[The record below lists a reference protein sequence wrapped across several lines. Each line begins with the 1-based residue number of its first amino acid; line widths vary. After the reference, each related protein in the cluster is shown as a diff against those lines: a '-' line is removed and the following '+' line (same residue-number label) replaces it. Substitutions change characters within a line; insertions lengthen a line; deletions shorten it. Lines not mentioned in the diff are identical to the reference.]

1 MCACVVISR
10 SLIHGPS
17 LGRRRAR
24 CKRQECCAASL
35 LQLAHSRNA
44 ILRCRRSIRCAG
56 RTSVRKRCKR
66 IDKSFGASGRQ
77 RITRHGEAPNALD
90 QLVLHCVILDTTEL
104 SVSWSGCGCEAQIE
118 SQEACLSW
126 FAMIYASNAVAAASV
141 GLARKT
147 LAPDWMERHLRLLSW
162 RALCFQVEF
171 FCAKSVGFRMFHA
184 WHGLTLVHQHS
195 TFAVCWEVAAPF
207 PSFAKGCL
215 APRKFF
221 RKLAESQ
228 VSNCE
233 GSDGGASRS
242 LSPFVT
248 FITSCSRPLPWQFL
262 PCRGRLSHIAHL
274 THNHQGCT
282 TVKPYTHLETTQHC
296 RGGRLISLQQGLIA
310 LTLSSA
316 VVRLHRSIT
325 HELLSSGITISV
337 TYPTT
342 YLRPA
347 LCPSSS

>member
-1 MCACVVISR
+1 MLPTLWLQRVLV
-10 SLIHGPS
+10 SL
-17 LGRRRAR
+17 A
-24 CKRQECCAASL
+24 KRW
-35 LQLAHSRNA
+35 
-44 ILRCRRSIRCAG
+44 
-56 RTSVRKRCKR
+56 
-66 IDKSFGASGRQ
+66 RQ
-77 RITRHGEAPNALD
+77 TG
-90 QLVLHCVILDTTEL
+90 
-104 SVSWSGCGCEAQIE
+104 WSGTSAF
-118 SQEACLSW
+118 CLGVR
-126 FAMIYASNAVAAASV
+126 FASKWSSFVQRV
-141 GLARKT
+141 
-147 LAPDWMERHLRLLSW
+147 
-162 RALCFQVEF
+162 
-171 FCAKSVGFRMFHA
+171 SVGFRMFHA

-221 RKLAESQ
+221 RKLAENQ

-233 GSDGGASRS
+233 ESDGGASRS